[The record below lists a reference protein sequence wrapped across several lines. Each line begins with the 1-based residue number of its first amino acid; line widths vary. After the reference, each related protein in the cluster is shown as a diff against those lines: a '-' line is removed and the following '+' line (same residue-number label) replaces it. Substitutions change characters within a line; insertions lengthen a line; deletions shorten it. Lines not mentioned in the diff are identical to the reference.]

1 MTTGMELFK
10 EENVMDLVLTACS
23 GFAEK
28 LSPQSWLA
36 RCLCLMVYSCTNE
49 ISNLDVDMTTVPLV
63 FGPLSSFIDRDDQ
76 VDLELAC
83 LSNMS
88 ITVVFVPNI
97 NILPVLLN
105 FISNLFDVDKRE
117 INEDNLKHAIFC
129 FPWT

>member
-10 EENVMDLVLTACS
+10 EDNVMDLVLKACS

-76 VDLELAC
+76 VDLKLAC

-88 ITVVFVPNI
+88 ITVVFVPNF
-97 NILPVLLN
+97 NIHPV
-105 FISNLFDVDKRE
+105 ISNIISNRFVLDKKE
-117 INEDNLKHAIFC
+117 I
-129 FPWT
+129 